1 MLVEKG
7 LSASSDEAYRRI
19 GVGYDSR
26 DYDASMLLLKHHIPS
41 GKIQMVMNSPE
52 SLVKKKEYADAL
64 NEHQIDV
71 EKWIFL
77 DETSLAG

>member
-1 MLVEKG
+1 
-7 LSASSDEAYRRI
+7 
-19 GVGYDSR
+19 
-26 DYDASMLLLKHHIPS
+26 
-41 GKIQMVMNSPE
+41 VMNSPE